1 MLFLRRQSALTSLRW
16 QPSSERRSRAPMTGP
31 VQQLSP
37 ESSSGYCHGHPVRW
51 HWQPHAAGDAAEPL
65 ARAWLAAQLGVAAG
79 ALALAR
85 DDRGRPR
92 LDGPHAGH
100 DCNWSHSGDGLL
112 LALGEGVRV
121 GADLE
126 RIRQRPRAQALAERY
141 FTAQEARWLAMSA
154 ATDRDRDRAFV
165 RLWCAK
171 EAVLKAHGHG
181 LSFGLHRLRFE
192 SDGDA
197 LHLAACDPALGTPA
211 SWSLREFEPAPG
223 YSAALAWR
231 SR

>member
-1 MLFLRRQSALTSLRW
+1 MIQSAP
-16 QPSSERRSRAPMTGP
+16 QASSDYG
-31 VQQLSP
+31 
-37 ESSSGYCHGHPVRW
+37 HGSPVRW
-51 HWQPHAAGDAAEPL
+51 HWQPHTAGTAAEPL
-65 ARAWLAAQLGVAAG
+65 ARAWLAAQLGVTPG

-92 LDGPHAGH
+92 LDEPHAGH

-121 GADLE
+121 GVDLE
-126 RIRQRPRAQALAERY
+126 RIRPRPRAQALALAERF
-141 FTAQEARWLAMSA
+141 FTAQEANWLATSA
-154 ATDRDRDRAFV
+154 PTDRDRTFL

-197 LHLAACDPALGTPA
+197 LHLAACDPALGPPA
-211 SWSLREFEPAPG
+211 AWSLREFEPARG
-223 YSAALAWR
+223 YFAALAWR
-231 SR
+231 PR